1 MMRKVILYPAV
12 PRVRRFFVGVKRCT
26 LPNQCMSLAEM
37 LRRYVRRE
45 PLPAAK
51 DGVYVETD
59 YDLEKLTK
67 MDRVEQEEVL
77 TEIKET
83 VSKKR
88 KRVEEE
94 DKRVSEEKAS
104 KKKAEEGAMFDQLS
118 KLSQS
123 QSDPLI
129 SKQP

>member
-1 MMRKVILYPAV
+1 MRNVILYPAV
-12 PRVRRFFVGVKRCT
+12 PRVRRLFVGVKRCT

-77 TEIKET
+77 TEMKQT
-83 VSKKR
+83 VARKR
-88 KRVEEE
+88 KVVEDE
-94 DKRVSEEKAS
+94 DKKVSEAKAA

-118 KLSQS
+118 KLSQK
-123 QSDPLI
+123 DPVDP
-129 SKQP
+129 SPKQP